1 MTSKIKTI
9 KNITCRMC
17 ESTKFFKVINLGNH
31 PLVNSLIEKKKIK
44 FKDPVFPIELMQCKK
59 CKLVQLTKIIDAE
72 EIYKNVD
79 YLYFS
84 SDQLNFKYFFK
95 TIFINER
102 IIATS
107 TSSKGVA

>member
-59 CKLVQLTKIIDAE
+59 CFLRKFYLKRTLIFSFIKTMIILTKAN
-72 EIYKNVD
+72 K
-79 YLYFS
+79 
-84 SDQLNFKYFFK
+84 
-95 TIFINER
+95 FINS
-102 IIATS
+102 IITFIIINR
-107 TSSKGVA
+107 